1 VKTQLNADIE
11 NKKSSP
17 YNGGSEKIIYEES
30 EFFSR
35 AKNRIDICIDHTQP
49 QSVIQNEEL
58 EKSIFNV
65 KRRNTKTRCVTEITK
80 SNLSFCKELMK
91 VTDRLRHLDGVK
103 ANFMESEKE
112 HVLAPLGFSYNG
124 KS

>member
-1 VKTQLNADIE
+1 MRTQLNADIE
-11 NKKSSP
+11 NRKFSP
-17 YNGGSEKIIYEES
+17 YNDGSERILREES

-58 EKSIFNV
+58 KKSIFDA
-65 KRRNTKTRCVTEITK
+65 KSRDTKTRCVTEITK
-80 SNLSFCKELMK
+80 ITYPF
-91 VTDRLRHLDGVK
+91 
-103 ANFMESEKE
+103 A
-112 HVLAPLGFSYNG
+112 